1 MKPIKSLNSIC
12 PSYKVIESLYELF
25 EASKCQLCICQWRD
39 KKLRFH
45 QKYLHLVNE
54 SLMMTNDEW
63 LRTEFN
69 DLARTDVCPLVALFS
84 HVSLS
89 HSLDL
94 SAVTPWAR
102 LLHKHHDWYPCVA
115 SQQTH
120 SPLFR
125 VVKACTIQ
133 SRGPHKHCNIMFS
146 HTALIQNPFQ
156 SITLLKLA
164 WGFCVLGGY
173 STQAPFRPAETH
185 VSKPLQPADR
195 GSVWFCGDQETW
207 QGESK
212 FISHVELGWVGPDR
226 AGSQSALPDIWF
238 IYTMGKP
245 RDGVKETWAV
255 EERKRKS
262 TCTLKIAEL
271 F

>member
-1 MKPIKSLNSIC
+1 MNFLKRQSASCVSVNGGTKNSDFIKKIFIC
-12 PSYKVIESLYELF
+12 VLK
-25 EASKCQLCICQWRD
+25 
-39 KKLRFH
+39 
-45 QKYLHLVNE
+45 VNE

-84 HVSLS
+84 LVSLS

-173 STQAPFRPAETH
+173 STQDPFRPAETH

-195 GSVWFCGDQETW
+195 GSVGTRR
-207 QGESK
+207 
-212 FISHVELGWVGPDR
+212 PDR
-226 AGSQSALPDIWF
+226 GNRS
-238 IYTMGKP
+238 
-245 RDGVKETWAV
+245 
-255 EERKRKS
+255 
-262 TCTLKIAEL
+262 L
-271 F
+271 FRM